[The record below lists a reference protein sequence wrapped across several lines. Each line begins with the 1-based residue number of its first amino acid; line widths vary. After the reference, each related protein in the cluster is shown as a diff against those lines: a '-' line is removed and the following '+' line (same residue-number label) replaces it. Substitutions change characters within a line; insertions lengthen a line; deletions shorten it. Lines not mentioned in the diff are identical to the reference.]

1 MNVNTRNYFIA
12 LTCAS
17 LIEKG
22 YDTKLDSNGY
32 IIANDNENA
41 KLLIYPMGRKLSD
54 VNEQE
59 TTSVHKDEQAIQKLK
74 EIASDDFI
82 PCIAFGVAKY
92 DYNDSEVCIVP
103 VKVCE
108 QENERGK
115 LFSYIS
121 AKYRY
126 NYAKAGAGTP
136 TNAILRTQW
145 NSK

>member
-1 MNVNTRNYFIA
+1 MGANTHNYFIA

-32 IIANDNENA
+32 IIATDNDKT

-59 TTSVHKDEQAIQKLK
+59 TTSVHKEEQAIQKLK
-74 EIASDDFI
+74 DIASDDFT

-92 DYNDSEVCIVP
+92 VYNDCEVCIVP
-103 VKVCE
+103 VILCE
-108 QENERGK
+108 KETKKGK
-115 LFSYIS
+115 ALSYINGN
-121 AKYRY
+121 YRY
-126 NYAKAGAGTP
+126 NYAKADHGLPHGI
-136 TNAILRTQW
+136 ILRRLW
-145 NSK
+145 KEK